1 MDGIFAD
8 QGGYGVVWQVSLL
21 VWLAPD
27 LVSSFDSSN
36 AVKQTVRLVL
46 PQPFS

>member
-8 QGGYGVVWQVSLL
+8 QGGYGVVWLLSLL
-21 VWLAPD
+21 AWPAPD
-27 LVSSFDSSN
+27 LVSSFDSSS

-46 PQPFS
+46 PQLFS